1 MAWKQKIVD
10 ERYRGD
16 AKRFETGFAEAVT
29 EGNIT
34 AIHWDDM
41 LVDATTLPH
50 LKDTGRQL
58 IQINL
63 GYLPPADV
71 TLAFEPYLRALIHSY
86 WQHNLI
92 EDEFMDQLEDHIKL
106 IRNAD
111 MKHNTCLKYDE
122 AIYQNYNETFVP
134 YGYAVRS
141 RLSKFLGYEPLLEHS
156 LIAEMWLRDIMADTT
171 YHFPDYMTPED
182 IRAITLVKYREALLN
197 DGKVAADNF
206 LIWIVESNNT

>member
-29 EGNIT
+29 EGTIT

-41 LVDATTLPH
+41 LVDATTLPY

-71 TLAFEPYLRALIHSY
+71 TLPFEPYLRALIHSY

-92 EDEFMDQLEDHIKL
+92 EDEFLDQLEDHIKL

-111 MKHNTCLKYDE
+111 MKHNTCLIYDE
-122 AIYQNYNETFVP
+122 AIYRNYNDKFVP

-141 RLSKFLGYEPLLEHS
+141 RLAAFLGYEPLLEHS
-156 LIAEMWLRDIMADTT
+156 LIAEMWLRDIMADTA
-171 YHFPDYMTPED
+171 YRLPSEMTPD
-182 IRAITLVKYREALLN
+182 DVRAMTLVKYREVLLTSGKGVADSSALIP
-197 DGKVAADNF
+197 AQ
-206 LIWIVESNNT
+206 